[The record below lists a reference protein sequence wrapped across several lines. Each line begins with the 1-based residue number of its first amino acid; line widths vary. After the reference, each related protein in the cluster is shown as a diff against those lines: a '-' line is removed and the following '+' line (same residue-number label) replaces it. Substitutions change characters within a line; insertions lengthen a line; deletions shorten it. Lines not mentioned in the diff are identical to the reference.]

1 MYVQSDSQGNNACI
15 GLALRILICFCIC
28 IEGLSSVFPLASHKL
43 HIVSYKSY
51 IHACSLLQPPDI
63 FRHRV

>member
-1 MYVQSDSQGNNACI
+1 MYVLSDSQGNNACI

-51 IHACSLLQPPDI
+51 MFNLPSPDI
-63 FRHRV
+63 FRHRRV